1 MTQREITARTPLLD
15 GRGQIAQPG
24 WARRMNYI
32 YNREQARRNP
42 FNLKEWNFYQFIK
55 GHWAVQLTI
64 GHLSYA
70 CNAAVTLLDLDTGEK
85 REEGRLRLLRA
96 LDLDRDPEGPSVT
109 EYRDEGFLLR
119 FEVGDNLRW
128 LTFQGESRRWGAA
141 EVRLEAENDPANE
154 KMVIATPFAKPRQFY
169 LNYKENYYRAS
180 GFARF
185 GELEVGLDGAS
196 GLLDWGRGIWPYRH
210 EWWWGS
216 LSAVVDGAELGLNIG
231 WGFGDL
237 SHATE
242 NMFFYKRRAYK
253 LGALRMVM
261 EGGYMDPWH
270 LTEED
275 GRMELRFQ
283 PIYDNYTERKLVV
296 VDTSCHQ
303 VYGRFSG
310 WAETDGGRVAF
321 HDLPGF
327 IEHAVN
333 RW

>member
-1 MTQREITARTPLLD
+1 MQHQVTGTAPLLD
-15 GRGQIAQPG
+15 GRGRLCEPG
-24 WARRMNYI
+24 WASRMNFI
-32 YNREQARRNP
+32 YNREQARKNP

-55 GHWAVQLTI
+55 DRWVVQLTI

-70 CNAAVTLLDLDTGEK
+70 CSVTAGLLNLDTGEK
-85 REEGRLRLLRA
+85 REANSFKLFHIPA
-96 LDLDRDPEGPSVT
+96 LDRDPEGPSAS
-109 EYRDEGFLLR
+109 EYRDGDFLMR
-119 FEVGDNLRW
+119 FEVGEARRL
-128 LTFQGESRRWGAA
+128 LTFRGRSARWGEV
-141 EVRLEAENDPANE
+141 EVRLEVENDPANE
-154 KMVIATPFAKPRQFY
+154 KMVIATPFARPHQFY

-185 GELEVGLDGAS
+185 GELAVELDGAA

-237 SHATE
+237 RRATE
-242 NMFFYKRRAYK
+242 NMFFYRRRAYK
-253 LGALRMVM
+253 LGALQLNM
-261 EGGYMDPWH
+261 EGGYLDPWR

-275 GRMELRFQ
+275 GRLELRFT
-283 PIYDNYTERKLVV
+283 PLYDNYTQNKLAV
-296 VDTSCHQ
+296 VDTHCHQ
-303 VYGRFSG
+303 VYGLFDG
-310 WAETDGGRVAF
+310 WAQADGGRVE
-321 HDLPGF
+321 LRRLLGF